1 MPNIGDEIRGKEI
14 GKIGKRNVEMQKFVW
29 VRCPDCKEERWTQK
43 KPVFNPVNNTSRR
56 CYRCA
61 INHAKQFRLNPEKAA
76 KEGRI

>member
-14 GKIGKRNVEMQKFVW
+14 GKIGKRTVEMQKFVW
-29 VRCPDCKEERWTQK
+29 VGCPDCKEERWTQK
-43 KPVFNPVNNTSRR
+43 KPVFS
-56 CYRCA
+56 